1 MPECVLLCEGDPI
14 TRQRWLAQATEI
26 FFATAYTSNFPSED
40 EKYSFWMRWF
50 GSYAGTYPDA
60 FVLAL
65 DDKGNVIGYLAGCI
79 DSYSESSKTIT
90 TAIDYFTPHFFAAL
104 QAYPSHFHI
113 NVKPGYQGKG
123 TGHRLAGRFVQLCA
137 NAGSPGIHVLT
148 GAQSRAIEF
157 YELFGFTSFPEASVQ
172 AAVLVLRLDRQTP
185 R

>member
-65 DDKGNVIGYLAGCI
+65 DDKGNVIGYFSRLHRQLFRVFE
-79 DSYSESSKTIT
+79 D
-90 TAIDYFTPHFFAAL
+90 H
-104 QAYPSHFHI
+104 HHR
-113 NVKPGYQGKG
+113 
-123 TGHRLAGRFVQLCA
+123 HRLLHAPLFRRA
-137 NAGSPGIHVLT
+137 
-148 GAQSRAIEF
+148 SRLSLAF
-157 YELFGFTSFPEASVQ
+157 SH
-172 AAVLVLRLDRQTP
+172 
-185 R
+185 